1 MTLSTKQKMLVE
13 EYLIDLNATQAAIR
27 AGYSKKTAAQTAS
40 RLLTDVK
47 IQRAI
52 AEAQAARSKRTEIT
66 QDRVLQEL
74 ASIGFSDIRRIFSG
88 NQLLSPD
95 EWPDDV
101 ASAISA
107 AEFNTRN
114 LGKGEIEHVVK
125 LKLWDKGR
133 ALEAI
138 ARHLGMMRQD
148 VNLNVTGGVL
158 VAPTTTDMETWQA
171 QAQQQQ
177 QEAKSPSQ
185 T

>member
-1 MTLSTKQKMLVE
+1 MALNDKQRRFRD

-27 AGYSKKTAAQTAS
+27 AGYSERSAYSQGQ
-40 RLLTDVK
+40 RLLKDAEM
-47 IQRAI
+47 QASI
-52 AEAQAARSKRTEIT
+52 AKAQAERSKRTEIT

-74 ASIGFSDIRRIFSG
+74 AAIGFSDIRKIFADG
-88 NQLLSPD
+88 RLLESS

-101 ASAISA
+101 APAISA
-107 AEFNTRN
+107 AEFETRN
-114 LGKGEIEHVVK
+114 LGKGKIEHVAK

-158 VAPTTTDMETWQA
+158 VAPTTTDMEQWQA